1 MREKRECSRKIWV
14 KSLFTFPLIDYFHT
28 LPCCSSNPNN
38 SRELE
43 DVVVGKRVLWKF
55 NQKNSH
61 ILPLLL
67 DYISTFWYPLSIFAI
82 LLRWVR
88 MLDGPMWRAHE
99 SSRGIIFL
107 IFRRFQQQKKMLF
120 LIDFREGV
128 WVYVEIFSRLGFF
141 FPSRLLHIARKIDWV
156 ASELQ
161 ISDHRS
167 TARNHLKINYRTFF
181 TPPHRSSV
189 VMCRCRQQNIVRL

>member
-1 MREKRECSRKIWV
+1 ML
-14 KSLFTFPLIDYFHT
+14 LF
-28 LPCCSSNPNN
+28 NPN

-67 DYISTFWYPLSIFAI
+67 DYISTFWSFVYFRNSATVSTHARRSDVESTREQQRNYFSHFSEIPAAEKKCFSSSIFE
-82 LLRWVR
+82 
-88 MLDGPMWRAHE
+88 GEFEFMWN
-99 SSRGIIFL
+99 F
-107 IFRRFQQQKKMLF
+107 FP
-120 LIDFREGV
+120 V
-128 WVYVEIFSRLGFF
+128 WDF

-161 ISDHRS
+161 ISDHRP